1 MTSIISNKGITII
14 TLVITVVI
22 LLILSG
28 TAIYSLNLSNEVG
41 RYNNMIADIRLLND
55 KTLVYFN
62 KYGEIPRT
70 NRKTQINNEE
80 YFEIDLE
87 KLEGLTLNYGN
98 DYGKDGELTASSDV
112 YLINS
117 SLNIYYLKGI
127 EKSGRIYHEK

>member
-98 DYGKDGELTASSDV
+98 DYGKDGKLTASSDV